1 MADHAELIQRRQRL
15 LGKSYRLFYQNPL
28 YPVKGEGVWL
38 YEADGK
44 RYLDAY
50 NNVVSVG
57 HCHPKVVEAICAQ
70 ASQLNTHTRYLH
82 DSIINYAERLL
93 VRYPAHLNNLTMTC
107 SGSEA
112 NDLALRIA
120 REVTGNPIALITRW
134 AYHGTTS
141 SIAEISPSLGIDIG
155 KDVRTL
161 DAPDTFRNKG
171 KWLASLRQTLDEL
184 SVQGLN
190 PAALIMDGVF
200 SSDGIFIPPAEEIQ
214 QAVEWVR
221 QAGGI
226 YIADEVQSG
235 FARTGNHFWGFE
247 SYQVKPDM
255 VTIGKP
261 MGNGHPVAGL
271 VARSDLLDQFGE
283 KQRYFNTFGG
293 NPVSCA
299 AANAVLDVIEDE
311 QLQMNAQRQ
320 GQRLRY
326 NLDKLA
332 GRYHCIADIRG
343 SGLFYGIELVKDR
356 ESLAPASELASMVVN
371 AMREAGVLISATGP
385 DANVLKIRPPLVFAE
400 EHVDLLTDTLDKVLL
415 RFEGC
420 Y

>member
-82 DSIINYAERLL
+82 DSILNYAERLL

-141 SIAEISPSLGIDIG
+141 SIAEISPSLGIDMG

-171 KWLASLRQTLDEL
+171 KWLASLRQTLNEL
-184 SVQGLN
+184 SVQGLK

-320 GQRLRY
+320 GQRLQY

-343 SGLFYGIELVKDR
+343 SGLFYGVELVKDR

-385 DANVLKIRPPLVFAE
+385 NANVLKIRPPLVFAE

-415 RFEGC
+415 RFEGS

>member
-82 DSIINYAERLL
+82 DSILNYAERLL

-155 KDVRTL
+155 KDVRIL

-247 SYQVKPDM
+247 AYQVKPDM

>member
-1 MADHAELIQRRQRL
+1 MTDHAELIQRRQRL

-28 YPVKGEGVWL
+28 YPVKGDGVWL

-82 DSIINYAERLL
+82 DTLLDYAERLL
-93 VRYPAHLNNLTMTC
+93 ATFPAHLNNLTMTC

-120 REVTGNPIALITRW
+120 RDVTGNSIALVTRW

-141 SIAEISPSLGIDIG
+141 SIAEISPSLSINIG
-155 KDVRTL
+155 KDVRL
-161 DAPDTFRNKG
+161 FDAPDTFRDKG
-171 KWLASLRQTLDEL
+171 QWLASLRQTLDEL
-184 SVQGLN
+184 SVQGLK

-214 QAVEWVR
+214 QAVDWVR

-247 SYQVKPDM
+247 AYQVKPDM

-299 AANAVLDVIEDE
+299 AANAVLDVIESE
-311 QLQMNAQRQ
+311 QLQINAQRQ
-320 GQRLRY
+320 GLRLRR
-326 NLDKLA
+326 NLDQLA
-332 GRYHCIADIRG
+332 GHYDCIGDIRG
-343 SGLFYGIELVKDR
+343 SGLFYGVELVKDC
-356 ESLAPASELASMVVN
+356 ESFAPATELASVVVN
-371 AMREAGVLISATGP
+371 AMRDAGVLMSATGP
-385 DANVLKIRPPLVFAE
+385 KANVLKIRPPLVFTEA
-400 EHVDLLTDTLDKVLL
+400 HVDLLTDTLDKVL
-415 RFEGC
+415 ENVQTA
-420 Y
+420 

>member
-155 KDVRTL
+155 KDVRIL
-161 DAPDTFRNKG
+161 DAPDTFRKKG

-247 SYQVKPDM
+247 AYQVKPDM

-320 GQRLRY
+320 GQRLQY

-343 SGLFYGIELVKDR
+343 SGLFYGVELVKDR

-400 EHVDLLTDTLDKVLL
+400 EHVDLLTDTLDKVLV
-415 RFEGC
+415 RFEGSN
-420 Y
+420 